1 MSMSKGKTNF
11 FSILREFR
19 QLITICASAEFPRSW
34 WNLLIKDGNKEQKM
48 NMLKRKQIWAI

>member
-1 MSMSKGKTNF
+1 MSKGKTNF